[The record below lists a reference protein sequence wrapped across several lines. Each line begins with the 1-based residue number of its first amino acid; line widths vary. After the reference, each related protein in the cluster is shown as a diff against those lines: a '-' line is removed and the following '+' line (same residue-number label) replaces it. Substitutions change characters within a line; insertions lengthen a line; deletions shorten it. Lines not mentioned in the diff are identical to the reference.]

1 MGQRDTLCNDYGQ
14 DRGNLSKTASFPGFG
29 VMGALLLLAAV
40 LLAAGTASPD
50 HPADQ
55 ECQNAQSGDP
65 PGSGNAAVFRLG
77 RLPRVCGRLLGMQG
91 TGQEKCRQSGG
102 GKHAMLKKEA
112 FHRL

>member
-1 MGQRDTLCNDYGQ
+1 MGQGDIPCNDYGK
-14 DRGNLSKTASFPGFG
+14 DRGNLSKTASFPGCLL
-29 VMGALLLLAAV
+29 VMASI
-40 LLAAGTASPD
+40 LLAAGAASPN

-91 TGQEKCRQSGG
+91 TGQEKSRQSGG

>member
-77 RLPRVCGRLLGMQG
+77 RVR
-91 TGQEKCRQSGG
+91 TK
-102 GKHAMLKKEA
+102 
-112 FHRL
+112 